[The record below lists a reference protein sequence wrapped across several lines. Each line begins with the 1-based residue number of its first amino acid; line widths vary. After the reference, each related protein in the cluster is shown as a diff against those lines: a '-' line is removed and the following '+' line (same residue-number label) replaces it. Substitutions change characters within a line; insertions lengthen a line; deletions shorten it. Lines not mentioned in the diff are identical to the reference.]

1 MPDTPLSREQYVH
14 RVLETYQRTPG
25 TSGQVRPPDR
35 QLALEL
41 QQRDI
46 PLRTVE
52 NAFVL
57 ATARRIFR
65 PAEAP
70 PLTTVRSLAYF
81 VPVIEELLTT
91 QINEDYIEYLRRKLK
106 PFYLH
111 TKLTA
116 DDACAPGRADDSTLG
131 RAGSLLVA
139 LG

>member
-41 QQRDI
+41 QQRGI
-46 PLRTVE
+46 PLPIVE
-52 NAFVL
+52 NALML
-57 ATARRIFR
+57 AAARRIFR

-81 VPVIEELLTT
+81 VPVIEELLATS
-91 QINEDYIEYLRRKLK
+91 IDENYLEYLRRKLE
-106 PFYLH
+106 PFYSH
-111 TKLTA
+111 TPT
-116 DDACAPGRADDSTLG
+116 
-131 RAGSLLVA
+131 
-139 LG
+139 

>member
-1 MPDTPLSREQYVH
+1 MPDTPLSRQQYVH
-14 RVLETYQRTPG
+14 RVLQTYHRTPG

-57 ATARRIFR
+57 AAARRIFR

-111 TKLTA
+111 T
-116 DDACAPGRADDSTLG
+116 PH
-131 RAGSLLVA
+131 
-139 LG
+139 

>member
-1 MPDTPLSREQYVH
+1 METDPITEEDYIR
-14 RVLETYQRTPG
+14 RVLEAYRKTPG
-25 TSGQVRPPDR
+25 TTGTVRRPDR
-35 QLALEL
+35 LLAAQL

-52 NAFVL
+52 NAFLL
-57 ATARRIFR
+57 AAARRIFR

-111 TKLTA
+111 T
-116 DDACAPGRADDSTLG
+116 PH
-131 RAGSLLVA
+131 
-139 LG
+139 